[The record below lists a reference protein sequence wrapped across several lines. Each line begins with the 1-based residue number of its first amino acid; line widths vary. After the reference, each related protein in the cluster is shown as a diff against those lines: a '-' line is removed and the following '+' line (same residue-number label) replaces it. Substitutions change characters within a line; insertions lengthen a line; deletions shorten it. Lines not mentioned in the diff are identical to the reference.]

1 MAFWNKFGHPESYLT
16 RLGDSREPPTLWW
29 IDPQKDQQLKRALS
43 DPSMKLEVKPAEK
56 RYWLDYAKS
65 HPANQSN

>member
-43 DPSMKLEVKPAEK
+43 DPSMKFEVGPAEK